1 MPSYADYVKQQR
13 PTCWGRESTYDS
25 NDEECRG
32 CRFEHSCRSKIQT
45 DGRQHESTFP
55 RTTSIPIRNRDY
67 DRGRRDDKDDMAA
80 PVPYKGNF
88 IDRANAEVV
97 PEGQSPFERM
107 AKDGATGALRGLF
120 GEFYS
125 FFRRYRIP

>member
-1 MPSYADYVKQQR
+1 MPTYADYVKQQK
-13 PTCWGRESTYDS
+13 PPCWGRDATYDP

-45 DGRQHESTFP
+45 EERHAGPFP
-55 RTTSIPIRNRDY
+55 RTSNIPVRNREY
-67 DRGRRDDKDDMAA
+67 DRREDRDDMAA

-88 IDRANAEVV
+88 IDKANAEVV
-97 PEGQSPFERM
+97 PEGQSPFERI
-107 AKDGATGALRGLF
+107 AKDGATGALRGMF